1 MKARIQKELKAID
14 WLPPTEPVALC
25 GIGGTARGFFKIC
38 RELYGVPK
46 CQNELDASY
55 IGQVNKKLKSQDI
68 HEMQSIFRA
77 VPDRVFTI
85 LPGMMIL
92 HQAAK
97 KFGAQRFLVSK
108 PGLREGY
115 LFDRVL
121 PQVQVSASNVTD

>member
-1 MKARIQKELKAID
+1 
-14 WLPPTEPVALC
+14 
-25 GIGGTARGFFKIC
+25 
-38 RELYGVPK
+38 
-46 CQNELDASY
+46 
-55 IGQVNKKLKSQDI
+55 
-68 HEMQSIFRA
+68 MQSIFRA